1 MSRLQATGD
10 AEIRATSSQ
19 VVIPCVRI
27 AALFGGYWPVVKAR
41 VPDSTPGQREAQ
53 VTQTQDRIVESPG
66 AGWHGFAAW
75 LVSKR
80 VTLSALLLIAAQ
92 VGLDSFVLNR
102 GFFQQ
107 DDFTIGGL
115 AAQPFSWHL
124 LFQNYF
130 GHLMPGVFA
139 LAWGP
144 VHAGGY
150 DWGLWAGTLVLLQAL
165 TGLALLRALRTLCGN
180 RMLLLIPLGLFLFT
194 PMTMADLTWWAV
206 GVQSVPIQLALVMAV
221 DQHVR

>member
-1 MSRLQATGD
+1 
-10 AEIRATSSQ
+10 
-19 VVIPCVRI
+19 
-27 AALFGGYWPVVKAR
+27 
-41 VPDSTPGQREAQ
+41 
-53 VTQTQDRIVESPG
+53 VTQIRDAVVESTE
-66 AGWHGFAAW
+66 AGWRDFAAW

-80 VTLSALLLIAAQ
+80 VTLSALVLIAAAAA
-92 VGLDSFVLNR
+92 LNSYVLNR

-115 AAQPFSWHL
+115 AAQPFSLHL

-165 TGLALLRALRTLCGN
+165 KLRRHD
-180 RMLLLIPLGLFLFT
+180 LFT
-194 PMTMADLTWWAV
+194 
-206 GVQSVPIQLALVMAV
+206 
-221 DQHVR
+221 